1 MLSLPLL
8 PFQLLLIKQVATV
21 KFILPCVENALV
33 DSEEAVISGAV
44 RCLATLTQLHLLTGH
59 TLLEQIAATA
69 TLLQHP
75 SLAIRYV
82 VHYLALL

>member
-1 MLSLPLL
+1 VVPLSTMLS
-8 PFQLLLIKQVATV
+8 KQVATV

-33 DSEEAVISGAV
+33 DSEESVISGAV

-75 SLAIRYV
+75 SLGIR
-82 VHYLALL
+82 